1 MHIQYI
7 YIQVLDVVV
16 DLDASADA
24 VRAEGLAAREG
35 VAAAC
40 LHLHRL
46 VEKKKEALL
55 AQVEQEE
62 ESRAAELAGARKECQ
77 ARLRLVSDTLELVE
91 QVRLECARCEHA

>member
-1 MHIQYI
+1 MARNAAAT
-7 YIQVLDVVV
+7 VLDVVA
-16 DLDASADA
+16 DLDASTDA

-55 AQVEQEE
+55 AQVGRVIYIYIYIHTYIHAYIHTYIHTDVRIYIRRRRPS
-62 ESRAAELAGARKECQ
+62 SRRSA
-77 ARLRLVSDTLELVE
+77 V
-91 QVRLECARCEHA
+91 